1 MTDDKK
7 PTNDLGDI
15 DWDEALSEWEQTS
28 FDPEV
33 AKDRATAKPGALAGA
48 SRPLYR
54 PPTVSPAVR
63 PRAPVPSVAK
73 LWAPDEDDD
82 GMEETRIAQV
92 PDDLLMDDDSES
104 TESTHS
110 AQSPTVHPPPPPP
123 PARPLLPTLAGDEEA
138 DSAPNDLHQPFDLT
152 TPESHGSQRS
162 LGPALLVPK
171 LRHFD
176 PNEVTVVGGEADLAN
191 RRSAILAE
199 LSGLTDQAGSNDPGP
214 DAALAAE
221 HELFGK
227 HTRAWVDERPASEW
241 LSATTRAGLEVRG
254 NWLEQEAQALVDQVA
269 RARGLLACS
278 EIFATAGDRE
288 RAQALAAEARDLA
301 PSLAL
306 AHRQARA
313 LMPFSLSACEDY
325 IEALDAEAR
334 VSPEGAAQIHSTLLA
349 AETLRAAGQHESATH
364 RLENAARIGPED
376 ARPAVLRAALAL
388 SADAVDDAA
397 LRLRGSLELAP
408 VAEAVAACVRL
419 RGIRAADGAL
429 DTSAREHPDVLERVS
444 RGQSPTEVLHRVRQA
459 LDKGDLAEAAPLV
472 AELASLPELADAAR
486 WLAASLG
493 ATTAIRRPEA
503 AQWLRELAEGGDQE
517 ARRALLARALELQD
531 PERLTE
537 ALGSNGPLTSAERL
551 TIAALGGLPLSATD
565 HHLDSAASTP
575 GMEALAAA
583 ITSIA
588 MPSGDDREAEV
599 RARTTRTSGSRSA
612 RALIRLGRLLAASAP
627 VTDIEAALAD
637 VGVGRAVTLGGA
649 NLLGSEPPR
658 APGEV
663 RAGEAHRAELR
674 AVGLEIA
681 MRDGRTSV
689 VGGALEAWGGGWG
702 SREDG
707 AIGALAAALV
717 AERAGDRARAL
728 ECFKAARIA
737 DPGSEAALRAIAS
750 LEPIDLVAEMNGLA
764 DDLGDG
770 PRGAVARLEAVARG
784 EGILPEPTRAHLLE
798 QAHRAAPTLPIASFL
813 AERIARRAGDIDEV
827 LRWVRERRATAND
840 PVEAALDAVR
850 EALLI
855 ADRDPLLASERLQE
869 AHRARPNDV
878 ALRDLYERMGAES
891 PQACASWRE
900 QRAGM
905 ATGNAR
911 TLLLLEAARE
921 YESAGDEESA
931 LRCAEAAGADDAPL
945 GRIARER
952 AELRARRVAR
962 LAEELLSTAK
972 GTSGPRSRREAYE
985 RLASL
990 DETARQDPASALLW
1004 HRAILDDYPTHEP
1017 SLRHVEHYLIG
1028 EGRND
1033 ELEPIA
1039 SAIARVLRATGSGE
1053 CTAHAELAVRLQL
1066 RQPEAK
1072 WSETYDMVELAA
1084 GEAEPSL
1091 WSLRMLQA
1099 HSRARADDGSFL
1111 SATQRLL
1118 DRTSRPAEVATLLVL
1133 SGQAAARLG
1142 RLDEARSF
1150 FRRASHEDPGDAVAW
1165 ALMADVC
1172 RRAGDARGAAE
1183 ASEAVARCAPDR
1195 GHQLQAWG
1203 EAAHIWE
1210 ELGDDADQERAII
1223 AFEAAA
1229 AIDITYQ
1236 DVFDRLSLLY
1246 ASRKKHG
1253 ELASL
1258 LERRVSV
1265 VDDAE
1270 QRSAMQVRRGRVLLD
1285 AGDLPRARQ
1294 AFESALHE
1302 RPEDPVALS
1311 ALADLCLSLEDWE
1324 AADRALVHL
1333 ARLLGSPD
1341 EQRAV
1346 YTRLGDLYTHHLLNL
1361 SRAELA
1367 LKEVLK
1373 RAPDDV
1379 ETTEKLVEVY
1389 KRQNDAARATE
1400 LQQELIDRARSQEE
1414 KRKRFLELATIHEY
1428 TAHDNR
1434 RTEQT
1439 LEAARREFPQDV
1451 RVLRALAEFYVR
1463 HHQAPAFNI
1472 LLDRAGG
1479 DARRALAAGRV
1490 SPALFDI
1497 LAAVFELR
1505 DKKGAASVTRA
1516 MLASL
1521 DGQPAKIAGGGHR
1534 AFEAALDEWLAPEG
1548 LPTSLRTLLART
1560 GDALDHVTQVDLR
1573 ALKASALPAEAP
1585 LAQFASGI
1593 GFAIGLGA
1601 IQLLVSPKLG
1611 SVCIPVGSSPPVL
1624 VVGESLVGD
1633 ERLGPFLVVRA
1644 IKLVQAK
1651 ASVLARATPA
1661 DLAVLVSA
1669 WLKCFNPTW
1678 QPQGVNLALVNAVGG
1693 RLQAAL
1699 ARNLDR
1705 DLAPLALEA
1714 AAAIGTQA
1722 GALGALAAAWADR
1735 VALLFLGDPNV
1746 ALDAIAAAGGG
1757 GETPLEPKERAAWIA
1772 RTPEARDLIA
1782 FAVTDAFAEARTRIG
1797 ADG

>member
-1 MTDDKK
+1 MTDEKK
-7 PTNDLGDI
+7 PPNDLGDI

-63 PRAPVPSVAK
+63 PRPPIPPLAK
-73 LWAPDEDDD
+73 LWEPSNDDD
-82 GMEETRIAQV
+82 DELEQTRIAQV
-92 PDDLLMDDDSES
+92 PDNLLQDDDSES
-104 TESTHS
+104 TESTPG
-110 AQSPTVHPPPPPP
+110 AQAPTVHPPPLP
-123 PARPLLPTLAGDEEA
+123 PARPLLPTLPADEEA
-138 DSAPNDLHQPFDLT
+138 DPQPNDLHQPFDLT
-152 TPESHGSQRS
+152 ESHGSQRT

-171 LRHFD
+171 LRHYD

-199 LSGLTDQAGSNDPGP
+199 LSGLTEHVGSTAPAPGEGSP
-214 DAALAAE
+214 GGPEPLG
-221 HELFGK
+221 HHGR
-227 HTRAWVDERPASEW
+227 TWVDERPATEW
-241 LSATTRAGLEVRG
+241 LSAGTRAALEVRG
-254 NWLEQEAQALVDQVA
+254 NWLEEEAQALVDKVA
-269 RARGLLACS
+269 RARALLACS

-301 PSLAL
+301 PTLAL

-325 IEALDAEAR
+325 VEALDAEANL
-334 VSPEGAAQIHSTLLA
+334 SPQGAAQIHSTLLA
-349 AETLRAAGQHESATH
+349 AETLRAAGQHEAASN
-364 RLENAARIGPED
+364 RLENAARIAPCD
-376 ARPAVLRAALAL
+376 VRPAVLRAALAL
-388 SADAVDDAA
+388 SADAVGDAA
-397 LRLRGSLELAP
+397 LRLPNSPHLAA
-408 VAEAVAACVRL
+408 VGEAVAACVRL
-419 RGIRAADGAL
+419 RGIHAEDVAL
-429 DTSAREHPDVLERVS
+429 DAPAGEHQEVAEHGS
-444 RGQSPTEVLHRVRQA
+444 RPPSPTEVLHRARQA
-459 LDKGDLAEAAPLV
+459 LDKGDVGEASVLV
-472 AELASLPELADAAR
+472 AELATLPELADAAR

-493 ATTAIRRPEA
+493 ATTAARRQEA
-503 AQWLRELAEGGDQE
+503 AQWLRELAGGGDEE
-517 ARRALLARALELQD
+517 AGRALLARALELRD

-537 ALGSNGPLTSAERL
+537 ALGSSGPLTSAERV
-551 TIAALGGLPLSATD
+551 TIAALGGLSLSATD
-565 HHLDSAASTP
+565 PNLDLAASTP

-588 MPSGDDREAEV
+588 MPSGADCEAQV
-599 RARTTRTSGSRSA
+599 QARTRRTAGSPNA
-612 RALIRLGRLLAASAP
+612 RTLIRLGRLLAASAP
-627 VTDIEAALAD
+627 LIDIEAALAD
-637 VGVGRAVTLGGA
+637 VGVGRAAALGGA
-649 NLLGSEPPR
+649 HLLGSEPPR
-658 APGEV
+658 APGDI
-663 RAGEAHRAELR
+663 RAGETHRTELR
-674 AVGLEIA
+674 AVGLEMA
-681 MRDGRTSV
+681 MRGGRTSE
-689 VGGALEAWGGGWG
+689 VGAALEAWGGGWG

-717 AERAGDRARAL
+717 AERAGDRALAL
-728 ECFKAARIA
+728 QGFKAARTA

-750 LEPIDLVAEMNGLA
+750 LEPIDLVAEMNGFA

-813 AERIARRAGDIDEV
+813 AERIARRTGDIDEV

-855 ADRDPLLASERLQE
+855 ADRDPLLAGERLQE

-891 PQACASWRE
+891 PEACAFWRE
-900 QRAGM
+900 QRAGLS
-905 ATGNAR
+905 TGNAH

-921 YESAGDEESA
+921 YERAGDEESA
-931 LRCAEAAGADDAPL
+931 LRCAEAAGSDSGSL
-945 GRIARER
+945 GSVARER

-962 LAEELLSTAK
+962 LSEELLSTAK
-972 GTSGPRSRREAYE
+972 GTSDPRSRREAYE

-990 DETARQDPASALLW
+990 DATARQDPASALLW
-1004 HRAILDDYPTHEP
+1004 HRAILDDHPTHEP
-1017 SLRHVEHYLIG
+1017 SLRHIEHHLIG
-1028 EGRND
+1028 EGRHD
-1033 ELEPIA
+1033 ELEAIA
-1039 SAIARVLRATGSGE
+1039 AAIARVLRGMGSAE

-1066 RQPEAK
+1066 RQPDAK
-1072 WSETYDMVELAA
+1072 WSETYDMVELASA
-1084 GEAEPSL
+1084 EAEPSL

-1099 HSRARADDGSFL
+1099 HSRARADDAAFL

-1118 DRTSRPAEVATLLVL
+1118 DRTSRPAEVAALLVL

-1142 RLDEARSF
+1142 RLDEARSLL
-1150 FRRASHEDPGDAVAW
+1150 RRASQEDPGDSIAW
-1165 ALMADVC
+1165 SLMADVC
-1172 RRAGDARGAAE
+1172 QRAGDARGAAE
-1183 ASEAVARCAPDR
+1183 AFEAVARCAPDR
-1195 GHQLQAWG
+1195 DHQLRAWS

-1210 ELGDDADQERAII
+1210 ELGGEADYERAIV
-1223 AFEAAA
+1223 AFEATA
-1229 AIDITYQ
+1229 AIDIAYH
-1236 DVFDRLSLLY
+1236 DVFDRLSRLY
-1246 ASRKKHG
+1246 ASHNRPS

-1258 LERRVSV
+1258 LERRLSV

-1270 QRSAMQVRRGRVLLD
+1270 QRSEMHVRRGRVLLD
-1285 AGDLPRARQ
+1285 AGDAPRARQ
-1294 AFESALHE
+1294 AFEAALQE
-1302 RPEDPVALS
+1302 RPEDSVAIS
-1311 ALADLCLSLEDWE
+1311 ALADVCVSQHDWE
-1324 AADRALVHL
+1324 AAERALVHL
-1333 ARLLGSPD
+1333 ARLLPSPE
-1341 EQRAV
+1341 EQRGV
-1346 YTRLGDLYTHHLLNL
+1346 YAQLGELYTHHLLNL
-1361 SRAELA
+1361 SRAEVA

-1379 ETTEKLVEVY
+1379 QTTEKLVDVY
-1389 KRQNDAARATE
+1389 KRQNDAARASE

-1414 KRKRFLELATIHEY
+1414 KRRRFLELATIHEQ

-1451 RVLRALAEFYVR
+1451 GVLRALAEFYAR

-1472 LLDRAGG
+1472 LLDRAGA

-1505 DKKGAASVTRA
+1505 DKKEAARVTRA

-1521 DGQPAKIAGGGHR
+1521 DAQPAKIGGGGNQ
-1534 AFEAALDEWLAPEG
+1534 AFEPALDEWLAPEG
-1548 LPTSLRTLLART
+1548 LPSSLRTLLAKS
-1560 GDALDHVTQVDLR
+1560 GDALDHVSQVDLR
-1573 ALKASALPAEAP
+1573 ALKATAMAADAGLTR
-1585 LAQFASGI
+1585 LAAGI
-1593 GFAIGLGA
+1593 GVAIGLGPV
-1601 IQLLVSPKLG
+1601 QLLVSQKLG

-1651 ASVLARATPA
+1651 ASVLVRASPA
-1661 DLAVLVSA
+1661 DLAVLISA

-1678 QPQGVNLALVNAVGG
+1678 HPQGVNLAQVNAVGG

-1699 ARNLDR
+1699 SRHVDR
-1705 DLAPLALEA
+1705 DLAPIALEA

-1722 GALGALAAAWADR
+1722 GALGGLAAAWADR
-1735 VALLFLGDPNV
+1735 VALLSLGDANV
-1746 ALDAIAAAGGG
+1746 ALDAIAAASGS
-1757 GETPLEPKERAAWIA
+1757 GEAPIEPKERAAWIA

-1782 FAVTDAFAEARTRIG
+1782 FAVTDAFAEARARIG
-1797 ADG
+1797 MEG